1 MCNLLKNPYDLSVGD
16 LTGLEEITL
25 NDEKVL
31 AIGENTLESWLEKN
45 HYNIYS
51 SNDKDVKT
59 YDDVLKFN
67 LVPDYQTIYDIT
79 SSIGFTNIF
88 LDKAVGCNI
97 EEELYTFNNRVLPD
111 DELAYLYKHFNC
123 EVVFLTLSKQ

>member
-67 LVPDYQTIYDIT
+67 LVPDYPTIYDVT
-79 SSIGFTNIF
+79 SNLGFTNIF
-88 LDKAVGCNI
+88 LDKVVGNDI
-97 EEELYTFNNRVLPD
+97 EEEFYTFNNQILTD
-111 DELAYLYKHFNC
+111 DELSYLYNHFNC
-123 EVVFLTLSKQ
+123 EVVFLILAE